1 MALAKQM
8 LMAHDRTESEIAGLL
23 GFSTEKL
30 FATVFKR
37 ITGCT
42 PDEYRNG

>member
-8 LMAHDRTESEIAGLL
+8 LMAHDRTESEIAALL
-23 GFSTEKL
+23 GFATERL

-42 PDEYRNG
+42 PDEYSNG